1 MNSLTTRDINE
12 TKSLISEL
20 RIMKVVQSTHHQ
32 CAYVL
37 RKPERATTYSYI
49 LKTWKNNYKGI
60 ETTDTCMVIINNK
73 HMYFSY
79 PDWGL
84 MPL

>member
-1 MNSLTTRDINE
+1 
-12 TKSLISEL
+12 
-20 RIMKVVQSTHHQ
+20 MKVVQSTHHQ
-32 CAYVL
+32 CANVL
-37 RKPERATTYSYI
+37 RKPERARPIATWYI

-73 HMYFSY
+73 HMHFSY

-84 MPL
+84 MSL